1 MERANVKIYGQD
13 YTISGD
19 KEHEYIERVAAY
31 VDDKMKQ
38 VSSVLPSGSVS
49 ELAALAAVN
58 ITDELFSKESL
69 VEEVKIR
76 NEQLENDARHYIQL
90 WEEAK
95 KSFLQYKDEAQR
107 AWDEKA
113 ELQGRFD
120 TLQGE
125 ADELRGRAYD
135 LENRLRSLEQE
146 REGLLSSID
155 AHEEA
160 RGGLLGQI
168 GGLEGRNRELE
179 NKSRELESGFFDI
192 QMENTRLKSELDRY
206 KRDSAPYE

>member
-19 KEHEYIERVAAY
+19 KEHAYIERVAAY
-31 VDDKMKQ
+31 VDEKMKQ
-38 VSSVLPSGSVS
+38 VSSVLPNGSIS

-58 ITDELFSKESL
+58 ITDELFSRESL
-69 VEEVKIR
+69 VDEARNR

-120 TLQGE
+120 SLQGE
-125 ADELRGRAYD
+125 ANELRGRLQD
-135 LENRLRSLEQE
+135 FEDRLRAAEQE
-146 REGLLSSID
+146 RDGLNASLAAQD
-155 AHEEA
+155 E
-160 RGGLLGQI
+160 
-168 GGLEGRNRELE
+168 
-179 NKSRELESGFFDI
+179 SR
-192 QMENTRLKSELDRY
+192 
-206 KRDSAPYE
+206 